1 MNPISKKI
9 YNKLSQEDKTE
20 LKSEKVELAL
30 ELGGLKSYA
39 SNLKSKFS
47 TYQNKFRVVDNMVGE
62 LQQEAKEL
70 DKLMDNFNREL
81 KEQQKEGNRQANEL
95 GVKFIDTPVG
105 REWERIAGD
114 VLSGNYDAIKR
125 GLKIDIS

>member
-1 MNPISKKI
+1 MNPRTLKSVYKKI
-9 YNKLSQEDKTE
+9 NKQE
-20 LKSEKVELAL
+20 LKSEKIELAL
-30 ELGGLKSYA
+30 ELGGFKSIASTLKA
-39 SNLKSKFS
+39 KFS
-47 TYQNKFRVVDNMVGE
+47 TYQNKFNVIDNMVGE

-81 KEQQKEGNRQANEL
+81 KEQQKEGNRQASEL

-125 GLKIDIS
+125 GLRIDIS

>member
-39 SNLKSKFS
+39 NNLKSKFS
-47 TYQNKFRVVDNMVGE
+47 TYQNKFY
-62 LQQEAKEL
+62 
-70 DKLMDNFNREL
+70 
-81 KEQQKEGNRQANEL
+81 
-95 GVKFIDTPVG
+95 P
-105 REWERIAGD
+105 
-114 VLSGNYDAIKR
+114 
-125 GLKIDIS
+125 

>member
-39 SNLKSKFS
+39 NNLKSKFS

>member
-9 YNKLSQEDKTE
+9 INKLSQEDKTE

-47 TYQNKFRVVDNMVGE
+47 AYQQKFKVLDKMVLDIE
-62 LQQEAKEL
+62 QEAKQL
-70 DKLMDNFNREL
+70 DKLYDTFYKEL
-81 KEQQKEGNRQANEL
+81 KEQGKEGNRQAKEL
-95 GVKFIDTPVG
+95 GSKFSDTPVG
-105 REWERIAGD
+105 AELDKIAND
-114 VLSGNYDAIKR
+114 ILSGNYDAIKK
-125 GLKIDIS
+125 GLRIDIS